1 MQRDAFEVEHYPS
14 LERFQSQYR
23 DRTLSVLIATE
34 EIIGPV
40 RNGGIASTYYHLARG
55 LARQGHKVTVLY
67 LKGQKVENETPEHWI
82 AHYAT
87 FGIEMVFLDFVEQQL
102 VAASERWQRTYY
114 SFYLWLK
121 ANDRFDVIH
130 TSEWRGGAFYCL
142 QAKRLGLAFQNTF
155 FIVKTS
161 SPHIWNRHYQMQPI
175 EDPEMMAGSFAEQKC
190 VEWADM
196 VVGGSAHLL
205 SFMKYIG
212 YAIPVDRTY
221 VQPNIIDFSEVIV
234 TDLRPEREFGASI
247 RTQEVVFFG
256 RLEPRKGLDL
266 FVNAINLLVSRGIFP
281 SRVNFLG
288 KEGERLSNYG
298 GVKPLEFI
306 AANSKNWPF
315 ETQVIIDKNQPEALS
330 FMCQRDMLAVMP
342 SLIENSTMA
351 VYEALVHKIPFIAT
365 AVGGTPELVGE
376 NDRKTCLIS
385 PSAEELADRI
395 QGALENGHCIA
406 TPAFDNEKNLET
418 WYAFHRFV
426 AEHGTRALVAQ
437 DAALPAADDSTLLPI
452 TYFGYAVDAVSLT
465 RQMRNL
471 QDGCVFEQMLIGAA
485 FPLSKDQRATLEA
498 TAPEGLRIVS
508 CVGLSVG
515 EAFNRV
521 RDQATGEILVFDA
534 ACDLGF
540 EPRFAD
546 DMRSALRA
554 RPGSICTTAVRFRD
568 DPHDPAVNGNNEF
581 LLLPIGD
588 IAAHFANGC
597 AYGLELIALRT
608 GTARRVGSFEPYN
621 LSSGIIHEYV
631 SRAVLS
637 GVEFHVI
644 PEVGINYEG
653 SVRPWEAPTPNYEYM
668 KSKSL
673 IDAVP
678 LPLKKILLYSLNQGK
693 ARGRRVA
700 ARKFVANAGRGEQEV
715 AWLVNANAAARNQPE
730 ALNLGSMLIGF
741 DPVHGRISL
750 GLFGWGYLRVTVNG
764 EDLINRDDIGAHL
777 KISVV
782 AFGALTLFDKS
793 DRVWL
798 KIEFVGDGRMHQR
811 TLALQK
817 FEDNVYFVSAGRHR
831 ILWATEFEAA
841 VTTLQARAAARTEL
855 RVKRASP
862 PVSDAKIEMLVVQA
876 RELMAEFGVA
886 AVAPGRTSPAARDRR
901 RHATGAGREKKAAGL
916 DPAAERSPARP
927 GSYVSLS

>member
-14 LERFQSQYR
+14 LERFRSQFR
-23 DRTLSVLIATE
+23 ERTLRVLIATE

-67 LKGQKVENETPEHWI
+67 LKGHKVENETPEHWV

-121 ANDRFDVIH
+121 ENDRFDVIH

-142 QAKRLGLAFQNTF
+142 QAKRLGLAFRNTF

-175 EDPEMMAGSFAEQKC
+175 EEPDMMAGSFAEQKC

-205 SFMKYIG
+205 SFMKHIG
-212 YAIPVDRTY
+212 YTIPADRTY

-234 TDLRPEREFGASI
+234 TDLRPEREFGESI
-247 RTQEVVFFG
+247 HTQEIVFFG

-266 FVNAINLLVSRGIFP
+266 FVNAINLLVSRGIRP

-306 AANSKNWPF
+306 AANSGNWPF

-376 NDRKTCLIS
+376 DYRERCLIS

-395 QGALENGHCIA
+395 QGALEHGHRIA
-406 TPAFDNEKNLET
+406 TPAFDNERNLET

-426 AEHGTRALVAQ
+426 AEHGTQALVAP
-437 DAALPAADDSTLLPI
+437 DAVPPTAADSPPLPI
-452 TYFGYAVDAVSLT
+452 SYFAYVTDVATLT
-465 RQMRNL
+465 RQIGNL
-471 QDGCVFEQMLIGAA
+471 RSSCRFEQMLIGAA
-485 FPLSKDQRATLEA
+485 FPLSDEQRTALEA
-498 TAPEGLRIVS
+498 NAPEGLEIVA

-515 EAFNRV
+515 EAFNRFQ
-521 RDQATGEILVFDA
+521 RLATGEILVLDA
-534 ACDLGF
+534 VCGVRF

-546 DMRSALRA
+546 DVRSALRA

-568 DPHDPAVNGNNEF
+568 DPHDPNLNEKNEL

-588 IAAHFANGC
+588 IAAQFANGC

-608 GTARRVGSFEPYN
+608 GAAQRIGSFEPYN

-644 PEVGINYEG
+644 PEIDIYFEG
-653 SVRPWEAPTPNYEYM
+653 SSRPWEAPTPHYEYM

-673 IDAVP
+673 TDSVP
-678 LPLKKILLYSLNQGK
+678 LPLKKILLYSLNQGQG
-693 ARGRRVA
+693 RGRRAA

-730 ALNLGSMLIGF
+730 SLNLGGMFMGL
-741 DPVHGRISL
+741 DPVKSRISL

-764 EDLINRDDIGAHL
+764 DELINRDDIGAHL
-777 KISVV
+777 KISVISLEV
-782 AFGALTLFDKS
+782 LPLFEKG
-793 DRVWL
+793 DRLWL
-798 KIEFVGDGRMHQR
+798 KIEFVGDGRAQQR

-817 FEDNVYFVSAGRHR
+817 FEDNVHFISAGRHR
-831 ILWATEFEAA
+831 ILWGTEFEAA
-841 VTTLQARAAARTEL
+841 VTTLQARAAARMEL
-855 RVKRASP
+855 RAKHVSP

-876 RELMAEFGVA
+876 RKLMAEFGITTVT
-886 AVAPGRTSPAARDRR
+886 PGRLSSGAHDRR
-901 RHATGAGREKKAAGL
+901 RHATGIDRDKTAVR
-916 DPAAERSPARP
+916 DTVAEHAPTRR